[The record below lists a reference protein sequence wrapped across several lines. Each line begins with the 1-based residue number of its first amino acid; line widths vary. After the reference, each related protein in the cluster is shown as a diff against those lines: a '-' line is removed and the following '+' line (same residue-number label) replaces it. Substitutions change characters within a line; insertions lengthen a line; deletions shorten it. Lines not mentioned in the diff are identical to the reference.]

1 MFFNLFLNGF
11 NIGLSLDRNGVIGII
26 NGNIKIY
33 LILIFLGVINI
44 KMGELIF

>member
-1 MFFNLFLNGF
+1 M
-11 NIGLSLDRNGVIGII
+11 DRNGVIGII

-44 KMGELIF
+44 KMGELIFEMGNGFDIFSG